1 MPRVNEGKKIRMT
14 TPKKPVEKK
23 EKSGSADRFWHPRF
37 WDGMTMSAWYKQAAK
52 GRFRIAPTGIGMFG
66 IISSLSVL
74 NSGFA
79 AMQSLCYGRKIREV
93 EIKHPPIFIIGHWRS
108 GTTLL
113 HEYMIQ
119 DKQFAFADT
128 YSCFA
133 PRHFLLSRRFME
145 PWVSFLMPKKRP
157 MDNMAAGLDRP
168 QEDEF
173 ALCAMGMPS
182 PYVNIIYP
190 NNPPIDP
197 EFLTLKDV
205 SPEQRQAWLDGL
217 EYFLRS
223 LTVAENKCVVFKSP
237 PHTARIAA
245 ILERF
250 PDARFVHIHRNPY
263 TLYASTF
270 NLWMQLAV
278 VHGLQRPSGKQYET
292 RIFEMFEEMYAAF
305 AEDIKLLKPEQF
317 TEVAFKELTAETVVT
332 LEKIYTPLQLTGFE
346 QAKPSMEKFAASQ
359 KSYQKNK
366 FQTDPAIEAQITER
380 WGWYIDRYGYR

>member
-1 MPRVNEGKKIRMT
+1 MTATSKPVKK
-14 TPKKPVEKK
+14 VEKK

-37 WDGMTMSAWYKQAAK
+37 WDGMTMGAWYKQAAK
-52 GRFRIAPTGIGMFG
+52 GKFRLAPTGIGMFG
-66 IISSLSVL
+66 IISGLSVL

-79 AMQSLCYGRKIREV
+79 TLQSLCYGRKIREV

-113 HEYMIQ
+113 HESMIQ

-133 PRHFLLSRRFME
+133 PRHFLFSRRWME
-145 PWVSFLMPKKRP
+145 PWVSLLMPKKRP

-205 SPEQRQAWLDGL
+205 SPEQRRAWLDGL
-217 EYFLRS
+217 EYFLRC
-223 LTVAENKCVVFKSP
+223 LTVAENKRVVLKSP

-250 PDARFVHIHRNPY
+250 PDAKFVHIHRNPHA
-263 TLYASTF
+263 LYASTF
-270 NLWMQLAV
+270 NLWMQLSV
-278 VHGLQRPSGKQYET
+278 VHGLQRPTGKTLET
-292 RIFEMFEEMYAAF
+292 RVLEMFEDMYSAF
-305 AEDIKLLKPEQF
+305 AEDVKLLQPNQF
-317 TEVAFKELTAETVVT
+317 AEVAFKELTSDPVAT
-332 LEKIYTPLQLTGFE
+332 LENIYEQLQLPGFE
-346 QAKPSMEKFAASQ
+346 QAKPAMTEFAASQ

-366 FQTDPAIEAQITER
+366 FQTDPAVEAIVAER
-380 WGWYIDRYGYR
+380 WAWYIDRYGYGYG